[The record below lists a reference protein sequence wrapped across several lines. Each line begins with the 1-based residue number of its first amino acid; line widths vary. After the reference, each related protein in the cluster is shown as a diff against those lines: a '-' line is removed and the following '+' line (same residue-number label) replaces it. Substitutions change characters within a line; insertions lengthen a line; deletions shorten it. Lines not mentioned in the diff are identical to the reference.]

1 MLVSDERPRAR
12 ATLLR
17 GRSDYRLAFRLFE
30 HVLGQGLSSAPA
42 ADLFLRQTV
51 PIVKCRALPSDDRAR
66 RCTEDPRHWG
76 QFTWR
81 SRCLCAPV
89 CR

>member
-1 MLVSDERPRAR
+1 MLVSDARPRAR

-66 RCTEDPRHWG
+66 R
-76 QFTWR
+76 
-81 SRCLCAPV
+81 V
-89 CR
+89 